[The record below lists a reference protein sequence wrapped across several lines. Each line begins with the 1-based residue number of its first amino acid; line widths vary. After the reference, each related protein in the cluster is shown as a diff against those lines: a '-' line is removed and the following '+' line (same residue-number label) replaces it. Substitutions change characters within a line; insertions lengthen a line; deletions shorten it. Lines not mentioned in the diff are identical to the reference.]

1 MQTENSREV
10 AWKMS
15 ENHSFPASL
24 LCAKMQKHMLAPYF
38 LLFFF
43 KVEKLAPVR
52 LLPALKATS
61 LVMVKSFAIS
71 KENWGGR
78 KQSICLLPKQI
89 RNCYPLSFLSFNFFF
104 LNTVFRIKISFLNY
118 CYYWHSLMLL
128 FSVPDKEILER
139 GKILYL
145 TQLGNL
151 ELRNQFV

>member
-71 KENWGGR
+71 KENWGGE
-78 KQSICLLPKQI
+78 KIVYLP
-89 RNCYPLSFLSFNFFF
+89 
-104 LNTVFRIKISFLNY
+104 
-118 CYYWHSLMLL
+118 SL
-128 FSVPDKEILER
+128 
-139 GKILYL
+139 
-145 TQLGNL
+145 
-151 ELRNQFV
+151 

>member
-71 KENWGGR
+71 KENWGGENSLFAYY
-78 KQSICLLPKQI
+78 QSKLETVIHSV
-89 RNCYPLSFLSFNFFF
+89 SFPSIFFF
-104 LNTVFRIKISFLNY
+104 
-118 CYYWHSLMLL
+118 
-128 FSVPDKEILER
+128 
-139 GKILYL
+139 
-145 TQLGNL
+145 
-151 ELRNQFV
+151 